1 MSLHKF
7 CLPHMLPMHMDANE
21 IPPVMVAPVTEA
33 AAPVVR
39 RWRWWVHLLIL
50 ASFPLSAGLL
60 GVLLSKQPNALLP
73 ATVPGLLRV
82 TARELIFFAAIFTVA
97 WVVSR
102 VNRRQLL
109 LQWRGGAMPFVWGA
123 AYSIA
128 LRLFIMVLAVTAVVF
143 WLLIKTLLAGGLPQ
157 APESNAFRPQ
167 IENLVDVQALSANP
181 VYFALMVTLVSF
193 VLAGLREELWRAGML
208 AGVNALFP
216 NWMSKLSGQITAV
229 IIIAVLF
236 GLAHTTQGL
245 AGVMVTTILGV
256 GLGAIMVWHRSI
268 WEAVLAHG
276 FFDASTFV
284 FLYVAAK
291 YFAHQIP
298 GF

>member
-1 MSLHKF
+1 M
-7 CLPHMLPMHMDANE
+7 
-21 IPPVMVAPVTEA
+21 PPII
-33 AAPVVR
+33 AAPAAETPVPAVA
-39 RWRWWVHLLIL
+39 RWRWWLHLLIL

-60 GVLLSKQPNALLP
+60 GILLSKQPNALLP

-82 TARELIFFAAIFTVA
+82 TARELIFFAAIFAIA

-109 LQWRGGAMPFVWGA
+109 LQWRGGALPFVWGV
-123 AYSIA
+123 AYSVA
-128 LRLFIMVLAVTAVVF
+128 LRLLIMVLATTAVVF
-143 WLLIKTLLAGGLPQ
+143 WMLLKTMHEG
-157 APESNAFRPQ
+157 APPHAPVQPAFRPQ
-167 IENLVDVQALSANP
+167 IENVVDVHALTANP
-181 VYFALMVTLVSF
+181 VYFALMLTLVSF

-208 AGVNALFP
+208 AGFNALFP
-216 NWMSKLSGQITAV
+216 RWMSKLHGQITAV

-236 GLAHTTQGL
+236 GLAHTTQGW
-245 AGVMVTTILGV
+245 AGVLVTAALGV

-284 FLYVAAK
+284 FLYVVMK
-291 YFAHQIP
+291 YFPHQIP

>member
-1 MSLHKF
+1 
-7 CLPHMLPMHMDANE
+7 
-21 IPPVMVAPVTEA
+21 MVAPVTETA
-33 AAPVVR
+33 TPAVG

-73 ATVPGLLRV
+73 GTVPGLLRI
-82 TARELIFFAAIFTVA
+82 TGRELIFFAAIFTVA

-109 LQWRGGAMPFVWGA
+109 LQWRGGAMPFVWGV
-123 AYSIA
+123 AYSVA
-128 LRLFIMVLAVTAVVF
+128 LRLFIMVLAVTVVVF
-143 WLLIKTLLAGGLPQ
+143 WFVIKAIMSGGPPH
-157 APESNAFRPQ
+157 APEAHAFRPQ
-167 IENLVDVQALSANP
+167 IENLVDTHALAASP
-181 VYFALMVTLVSF
+181 VYFALMLTLVSF

-208 AGVNALFP
+208 AGINALFP
-216 NWMSKLSGQITAV
+216 RAMGKLSGQIVAI

-245 AGVMVTTILGV
+245 AGVLVTTALGV

-284 FLYVAAK
+284 FLYVAVK
-291 YFAHQIP
+291 YFPHQIP

>member
-1 MSLHKF
+1 ME
-7 CLPHMLPMHMDANE
+7 PEM
-21 IPPVMVAPVTEA
+21 PPIIAEPAMET
-33 AAPVVR
+33 AAPTVA

-60 GVLLSKQPNALLP
+60 GVLLSKQTNALLP

-109 LQWRGGAMPFVWGA
+109 LQWRGGALPIVWGV
-123 AYSIA
+123 AYSVA
-128 LRLFIMVLAVTAVVF
+128 LRLLIMALAATAVVF
-143 WLLIKTLLAGGLPQ
+143 WMLFKTMLAGGPPH
-157 APESNAFRPQ
+157 APESQAFRPQ
-167 IENLVDVQALSANP
+167 IENLVDVPVLTANP
-181 VYFALMVTLVSF
+181 VYFTLMLTLVSF

-208 AGVNALFP
+208 AGVSALFP
-216 NWMSKLSGQITAV
+216 RGMSKLSGQITA
-229 IIIAVLF
+229 ITIIAVLF
-236 GLAHTTQGL
+236 GLAHTTQGWG
-245 AGVMVTTILGV
+245 GVLVTTALGV

-268 WEAVLAHG
+268 WEAVIAHG

-284 FLYVAAK
+284 FLYVATK
-291 YFAHQIP
+291 YFPHQIP